1 MPNKKPGAPV
11 YEYRLIWRR
20 ANWTGSNQSRTF
32 ARRHSAERL
41 YAKLTRGR
49 ADLAPATVALSHRK
63 VGRWVAGWPK

>member
-1 MPNKKPGAPV
+1 MTSKKPGGGV

-41 YAKLTRGR
+41 YAKLKRGR
-49 ADLAPATVALSHRK
+49 SDLAPATVRRSHRE
-63 VGRWVAGWPK
+63 VGEWRDGWPK